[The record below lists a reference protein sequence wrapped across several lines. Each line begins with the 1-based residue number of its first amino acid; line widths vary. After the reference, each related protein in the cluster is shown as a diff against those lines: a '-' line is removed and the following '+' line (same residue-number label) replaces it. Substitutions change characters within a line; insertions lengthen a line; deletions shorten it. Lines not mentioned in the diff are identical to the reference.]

1 MRFFVEKGDI
11 APTIH
16 KRIACWFEDLII
28 HKVNNKEKRKS
39 FFRRGKEQDEEEW
52 VRAEV
57 RTWRANE
64 MPLKS
69 LYHMVNQLGLGVDVY
84 TYMEPELAE
93 AAEHWLAR
101 KGISVVVYPYEDFEM
116 LRDDFRYN
124 RDVHTLFTPYEE
136 DAGMLGLRA
145 TVVRSDGTFGI

>member
-1 MRFFVEKGDI
+1 MEKGDI
-11 APTIH
+11 APTVH
-16 KRIACWFEDLII
+16 KHIACWFEDLLVIR
-28 HKVNNKEKRKS
+28 NAQKETRRS
-39 FFRRGKEQDEEEW
+39 FFRRGKDKDEEDW

-57 RTWRANE
+57 RTWKVNE

-69 LYHMVNQLGLGVDVY
+69 VYHMVNQLDLGVEVY

-101 KGISVVVYPYEDFEM
+101 KGISVTVYAYEDFEM
-116 LRDDFRYN
+116 LRDDFKYN

-136 DAGMLGLRA
+136 DAARLGFRA
-145 TVVRSDGTFGI
+145 TAVRADGTFGI